1 MCSRSVHFELDAPQP
16 RRWSVAVTGRRRPRT
31 LPGRVRNRPLSARP
45 RLLPTEQAPLHI
57 FEPRYVELIEESLAE
72 ESEFGILLGD
82 DESGLREI
90 GTRVSVIE
98 VLERLPDGRLNIAVE
113 GGERFRVVTLTEGR
127 SFQTAEVEPF
137 TDEDDDRDD
146 ETAEKAFTLYQRL
159 AALVPAPPDDPRSRL
174 RAPVVRDRRAGRL
187 RRRAEAAAAGAPLG
201 SRAPHCRVRAART
214 GRGGAQL
221 SAI

>member
-1 MCSRSVHFELDAPQP
+1 MSEIGLF
-16 RRWSVAVTGRRRPRT
+16 
-31 LPGRVRNRPLSARP
+31 PLGLV
-45 RLLPTEQAPLHI
+45 LLPTEQAPLHI

-137 TDEDDDRDD
+137 TDENDDRDD

-159 AALVPAPPDDPRSRL
+159 AALVPAPPDDPDPDSALLSFEIGARVDFGAEPKQRLLELRSEVERLTAVCELLERAAEALETERDL
-174 RAPVVRDRRAGRL
+174 RA
-187 RRRAEAAAAGAPLG
+187 
-201 SRAPHCRVRAART
+201 RAAQN
-214 GRGGAQL
+214 GKVIPGDD
-221 SAI
+221 